1 MEHKFRTLKNDFK
14 IITDIRFDIT
24 NTIYLL
30 HNKIQKMNS
39 FYSEFIRNNKSQIF
53 IFGLDSFRFQSKL
66 IVIEYDDMKRMFLS
80 ISNRMYCE
88 YFKLYKLIVSYINE
102 NINDTKINEH
112 INGLNFPVYKDLEPF
127 KDYDL
132 KILLDIHENII
143 ILLDNIYVNM
153 NKKEKDLLV
162 HKTKQ
167 CSGFNIDNFVSS
179 FNHNIV
185 MIKEN
190 LSLFITYIDFFH
202 KTHKKYMTKLLNKI
216 KLMLNDI
223 DNDINL
229 DLISKTDTIYNK
241 LDDLDSSLD
250 GSILDQDKNIVLTKN
265 DLIDIKK
272 VKTELIL
279 NPIVEIL
286 ENKSIINDNYL
297 KSSTIIETINDII
310 VTPITKNVDSYVKN
324 NNTITDIISNE
335 TDIILNETD
344 IILNETDT
352 NENETDINENENEIG
367 IIANENETG
376 IIANENDIIACET
389 GIIANETDINSHK
402 KNR

>member
-1 MEHKFRTLKNDFK
+1 
-14 IITDIRFDIT
+14 
-24 NTIYLL
+24 
-30 HNKIQKMNS
+30 
-39 FYSEFIRNNKSQIF
+39 
-53 IFGLDSFRFQSKL
+53 
-66 IVIEYDDMKRMFLS
+66 
-80 ISNRMYCE
+80 
-88 YFKLYKLIVSYINE
+88 
-102 NINDTKINEH
+102 
-112 INGLNFPVYKDLEPF
+112 
-127 KDYDL
+127 
-132 KILLDIHENII
+132 
-143 ILLDNIYVNM
+143 
-153 NKKEKDLLV
+153 
-162 HKTKQ
+162 
-167 CSGFNIDNFVSS
+167 
-179 FNHNIV
+179 
-185 MIKEN
+185 
-190 LSLFITYIDFFH
+190 
-202 KTHKKYMTKLLNKI
+202 
-216 KLMLNDI
+216 MLNDI

-265 DLIDIKK
+265 DLRDIKK

-335 TDIILNETD
+335 TDIISNETD
-344 IILNETDT
+344 I
-352 NENETDINENENEIG
+352 NENETDINENETGIIANENETG

-389 GIIANETDINSHK
+389 RIIANETDINSHK
-402 KNR
+402 KNN